1 MVAAYFLDT
10 SALVKRYI
18 PEIGTTW
25 MQTLTAQTSN
35 HLLLVSR
42 ITFVEIMSAIARR
55 QREATLTTDQSQ
67 QLRIIFQQ
75 HFTTQ
80 YQIIE
85 LTPNITTLAGELC
98 DRQSLRAYDA
108 VQLASALS
116 ILPIITQSPESTITF
131 LTGDNRLLNAAQAE
145 NLLADN
151 PNNHP

>member
-25 MQTLTAQTSN
+25 ILTLTAQTSN

-55 QREATLTTDQSQ
+55 QREATLTTEQSQ
-67 QLRIIFQQ
+67 QLRTIFQQ
-75 HFTTQ
+75 HFTSQ

-85 LTPNITTLAGELC
+85 LTPNITTLANYAIG
-98 DRQSLRAYDA
+98 
-108 VQLASALS
+108 
-116 ILPIITQSPESTITF
+116 
-131 LTGDNRLLNAAQAE
+131 
-145 NLLADN
+145 
-151 PNNHP
+151 NH